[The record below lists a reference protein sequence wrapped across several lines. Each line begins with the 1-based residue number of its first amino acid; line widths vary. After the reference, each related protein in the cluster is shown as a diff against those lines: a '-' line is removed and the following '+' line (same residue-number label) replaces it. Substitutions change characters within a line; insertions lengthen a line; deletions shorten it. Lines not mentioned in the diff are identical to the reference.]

1 MTKDL
6 HKLSRKE
13 LGQLFPIIISEPK
26 SDWPDLFLKEKDNI
40 IELLGKE
47 IAIRVEHIGSTAV
60 PNLPS
65 KPTIDILV
73 EIPKGDDVKAKI
85 LDAMT
90 SSGYNYMHEQD
101 SHIMVVKGYTPEGI
115 KGQSYHIHLGTLD
128 HNELLDMLLF
138 RDYLKSNI
146 SVADKYS
153 KLKKNLASLHKHD
166 REAYTE
172 AKTTFITKTLKKA
185 KKEL

>member
-6 HKLSRKE
+6 HKLSRQE

-26 SDWPDLFLKEKDNI
+26 SDWPDLFLQEKDHI

-47 IAIRVEHIGSTAV
+47 IAVRVEHIGSTAV
-60 PNLPS
+60 PNLHA
-65 KPTIDILV
+65 KPTIDIFV
-73 EIPKGDDVKAKI
+73 EVPNGDDIKAKI
-85 LDAMT
+85 MNIMT
-90 SSGYNYMHEQD
+90 SNGYNYMHEQD

-115 KGQSYHIHLGTLD
+115 KGQTYHIHMGTRD
-128 HNELLDMLLF
+128 HKELQDRLLF
-138 RDYLKSNI
+138 RDYLKSSI
-146 SVADKYS
+146 SVADEYS

-172 AKTTFITKTLKKA
+172 AKTTFIKKALEKA